1 MSFLIAS
8 PEALAATATYL
19 TGIGSAINAA
29 NAVAAAPTTEILA
42 AGTDE
47 VSTAISALFGAH
59 AQAYQALSAHVAA
72 FHDQFVHTLTAGAGS
87 YMAAEAAASPLQAL
101 QLELL
106 NAINAPTLALLGRPL
121 IGDGTDAAP
130 GSGGAGGAGG
140 ILIGAGG
147 AGGNGG
153 GASNSA
159 SIGGDG
165 GSGGA
170 GGMLYG
176 AGGVGGNGGAAVAI
190 GGDGGAG
197 GRAGAIGNG
206 GDGGNGGTSNTP
218 GGSGG
223 DGGNGGNAGLI
234 GSGGNGGNAEIVIS
248 GGSVAGTGGNG
259 GLLLGFNGTNGLP

>member
-19 TGIGSAINAA
+19 TGIGSAISAA

-87 YMAAEAAASPLQAL
+87 YMAAEAAAASPLQAL

-121 IGDGTDAAP
+121 IGDGTDARRGA
-130 GSGGAGGAGG
+130 GGAGGAGG
-140 ILIGAGG
+140 ILIG
-147 AGGNGG
+147 NGG
-153 GASNSA
+153 P
-159 SIGGDG
+159 
-165 GSGGA
+165 
-170 GGMLYG
+170 
-176 AGGVGGNGGAAVAI
+176 AAPAQ
-190 GGDGGAG
+190 
-197 GRAGAIGNG
+197 
-206 GDGGNGGTSNTP
+206 
-218 GGSGG
+218 
-223 DGGNGGNAGLI
+223 GLI
-234 GSGGNGGNAEIVIS
+234 ESTNTKIRLLTRIAFGFRSPQALIALAMLTLAGHRPTLPGRHNHPQIS
-248 GGSVAGTGGNG
+248 Q
-259 GLLLGFNGTNGLP
+259 